1 MQQLAAKS
9 SKEMPIIIVMQS
21 DYAKVIGQTIQA
33 LHRTVPIICIDQI
46 KVETGDYI
54 DIGEVL
60 PSGVVPVVV
69 KTLAFHSK

>member
-1 MQQLAAKS
+1 MQRLLDKPYKQSIRQSQLFAS
-9 SKEMPIIIVMQS
+9 
-21 DYAKVIGQTIQA
+21 
-33 LHRTVPIICIDQI
+33 I
-46 KVETGDYI
+46 KLKWRRGDYI